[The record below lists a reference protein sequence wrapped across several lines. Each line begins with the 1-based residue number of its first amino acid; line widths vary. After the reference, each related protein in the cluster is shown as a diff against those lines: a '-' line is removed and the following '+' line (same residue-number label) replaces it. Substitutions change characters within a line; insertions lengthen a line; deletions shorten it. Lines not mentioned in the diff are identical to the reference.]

1 MVDWVSGWQGC
12 FLINHSLNQ
21 PNQPLTKNMASLA
34 EQLNKIV
41 DKTERLIELC
51 AALQEEN
58 DLLKLESEALTVA
71 LNASK
76 GKTKELEEKLKV
88 VKVAKSFSETNEKSV
103 DIKQKIN
110 DFVQEI
116 DKCIVL
122 LKK

>member
-1 MVDWVSGWQGC
+1 
-12 FLINHSLNQ
+12 
-21 PNQPLTKNMASLA
+21 MASVA
-34 EQLNKIV
+34 EQLGKV
-41 DKTERLIELC
+41 VEKTEQLIELC

-58 DLLKLESEALTVA
+58 DLLKLESEALNVA
-71 LNASK
+71 LKASTN
-76 GKTKELEEKLKV
+76 KTKDLEEKLRVLKL
-88 VKVAKSFSETNEKSV
+88 AKSFSETNEKSV

>member
-1 MVDWVSGWQGC
+1 MNIAD
-12 FLINHSLNQ
+12 
-21 PNQPLTKNMASLA
+21 
-34 EQLNKIV
+34 QLSNV
-41 DKTERLIELC
+41 VEKTERLIELC

-58 DLLKLESEALTVA
+58 DLLKLESEALNVA
-71 LNASK
+71 LKASTN
-76 GKTKELEEKLKV
+76 KTKELEEKLRVLKL
-88 VKVAKSFSETNEKSV
+88 AKSFSETNEKSV

>member
-1 MVDWVSGWQGC
+1 
-12 FLINHSLNQ
+12 
-21 PNQPLTKNMASLA
+21 MASVA
-34 EQLNKIV
+34 EQLSKV
-41 DKTERLIELC
+41 VEKTERLIELC

-58 DLLKLESEALTVA
+58 DLLKLESEALNVA
-71 LNASK
+71 LKASTD
-76 GKTKELEEKLKV
+76 KTKDLEEKLRVLKL
-88 VKVAKSFSETNEKSV
+88 AKSFSETNEKSV